1 MFSNSDTPQR
11 SLFILSGEN
20 STIPKGEIE
29 ALAKTYSKQPEIS
42 FPCNRVAIINGPL
55 DPVIISK
62 RAAYIRM
69 GGISIGSMDLPLNET
84 FKGIDLTKLPD
95 FKSFAARVYNFSKV
109 AIPPEVEGSLGYAVK
124 EIFPSSKVSLKSP
137 DIIVVGVMCDDTFHI
152 CAVNAASTLRSWTYR
167 RPRIRPF
174 FHPSALFSKFAR
186 LLVNLA
192 HVKDNDLLL
201 DPFCGTGSV
210 IIEAGEV
217 GVKSIGIDISR
228 RMCRGALKNL
238 KHFDTFGSSIVHSD
252 ATEIPLLR
260 VDGVAT
266 DIPYGRASSTHKR
279 KTESLANNLI
289 TNLEFLLPVG
299 RYACIVHPDTINIL
313 DSKRFESVQQHI
325 LPVNRS
331 LTRIITI
338 LKRV

>member
-1 MFSNSDTPQR
+1 
-11 SLFILSGEN
+11 LFILSGEN

-137 DIIVVGVMCDDTFHI
+137 DIIVVGVMCDD
-152 CAVNAASTLRSWTYR
+152 
-167 RPRIRPF
+167 
-174 FHPSALFSKFAR
+174 
-186 LLVNLA
+186 
-192 HVKDNDLLL
+192 
-201 DPFCGTGSV
+201 
-210 IIEAGEV
+210 
-217 GVKSIGIDISR
+217 
-228 RMCRGALKNL
+228 
-238 KHFDTFGSSIVHSD
+238 
-252 ATEIPLLR
+252 
-260 VDGVAT
+260 
-266 DIPYGRASSTHKR
+266 
-279 KTESLANNLI
+279 
-289 TNLEFLLPVG
+289 
-299 RYACIVHPDTINIL
+299 
-313 DSKRFESVQQHI
+313 
-325 LPVNRS
+325 
-331 LTRIITI
+331 
-338 LKRV
+338 